1 MLDKRTITLQAYMFT
16 PTVVVRIAQWIA
28 RRTSNPEVVGSNPT
42 VDDVFFSPCV
52 TSVCFLMK
60 KYCLFVSTFLLVEI
74 TNVNYMTLFFPIP

>member
-42 VDDVFFSPCV
+42 VDDVFFPVCDKCLFFNEEILF
-52 TSVCFLMK
+52 VCF
-60 KYCLFVSTFLLVEI
+60 
-74 TNVNYMTLFFPIP
+74 NFFTR